1 MSTALDPSV
10 ASKLRRFGRRRF
22 QLLVIRGICAALVT
36 FLLCM
41 AIVALIDW
49 YWVLTEEMR
58 WSLSGA
64 GYFITLSVVWMTSLR
79 KLVHMPAREEIAAQ
93 IETTEPG
100 LREHLLSAVE
110 LATDNPS
117 ALHDSPVFRS
127 LLQGKVAQ
135 QMAGIRIGN
144 LLPMRLL
151 AKWAIG
157 AVLIVTVVAAILNSP
172 DPRFRTLAARAVL
185 PGANIERVSR
195 IHVDVVQPSPTSL
208 TVAKDETVAVIVE
221 VSGGEVSEVTLETFT
236 SDGKQQRQIMRA
248 RSSSEF
254 AANIHVTADATEY
267 RVLAG
272 DAVTRKYTIVAKDRP
287 SVVAFHKTYRY
298 PDYAGLEDVSVTE
311 DHGDI
316 VVLEGTQAELR
327 LELDQAVSSAEL
339 RLDTTSSEEVSA
351 IPLKASDTGQWSAI
365 VPVDDSAIYKVHLV
379 SKETGF
385 ENIFSP
391 RYEIRPLPD
400 LIPRVGFVDQ
410 QETNL
415 LLPPNDILAL
425 KGMAEDDLP
434 LATMEQEFSINGYEW
449 QSLPLEVTRVDPTV
463 INDQADVNSHRITST
478 WDWDLLGLKLKTG
491 DQVTTRLV
499 AIDRKGNRGES
510 VPLRIVV
517 SAPDF
522 DPDRHVNMQ
531 QKATLYDALAK
542 LATVAEEHKVTAL
555 EIIKRLRDELD
566 LTPEQQ
572 RTTEEQT
579 LDRTTLA
586 DLADNLRAES
596 RQVLGEI
603 ESVTRS
609 MPVGADAYDLDLTG
623 RVVARLHNEHARTP
637 EYLLA
642 AIQHTEQKSRVQ
654 KVLDDLKRAFERSA
668 DDAKAVA
675 YHYQSLMNHNIV
687 AAVAI
692 DFDAL
697 LRQQE
702 LVVNSPTQSWSRLLR
717 QETVVLNQLDVV
729 SRLMEDQH
737 HRLTGHLQN
746 VFRQFIDWSHS
757 RREQLEQ
764 ATESE
769 DKLPELQRLAPTLLR
784 ELKDRQRVEVLDGGL
799 AERLNQARREFDS
812 RSGTLY
818 DPLSQMVNATQEENR
833 LSVQANEAEDSIKAK
848 ELNEQAKRFAAET
861 TLKQHSLEQ
870 LRARRQLTQCRLDA
884 DAQFAADAGLTHRA
898 VTAVLHQHRSRDPKE
913 TFVPDA
919 FREIAPAYRVL
930 EAGHEV
936 KNVQACLWTLIQLE
950 RWGSQDLV
958 AKIEHPRQWDVFQ
971 KGLDEAINKL
981 RRAGVDH
988 QLMSKFDQVRWS
1000 TPAREAGRKIGQRR
1014 WAREDMLGASLDL
1027 MELRDMFGPVMYE
1040 LEPIMAEARATIAK
1054 YAPTIPQMAQMA
1066 AEQLRQLEEQTTDV
1080 AEHVEEQTQQPPTSE
1095 NQAAPE
1101 LADLRKQQ
1109 ERINEQIDDL
1119 FEALVEDANTQDL
1132 LDREQRE
1139 RARDADDSIAMIQQ
1153 PAQQMNE
1160 ALQRAE
1166 ATPAPDQQAKELAK
1180 AAEQQEK
1187 TAQALKKVA
1196 EHFDRLDQSMDVAE
1210 SRAELR
1216 QEERESSMATE
1227 LEQKFANVEQLVSTA
1242 QQSPQDL
1249 MSELEAELKQNPAM
1263 QQALSEIA
1271 EKAVQEAR
1279 NALQDA
1285 AHREQNLQRD
1295 NERSDAEFQA
1305 KKRELAEDLRELG
1318 REAAKLS
1325 SQLVAQANTAASQAK
1340 TSEAQKNFA
1349 ETQQKLA
1356 EAANAANSANENEL
1370 QADLAERLQQ
1380 AKQALKQASETLQTA
1395 KDQSA
1400 AGKNEEIHADEKAR
1414 QAAKKDQ
1421 EDRRKR
1427 FMDQRKRE
1435 ADAAKRNAE
1444 NAERQTDQQVRNE
1457 ENNLRRAES
1466 QVKQTQNNLN
1476 RKPDDNNLQRAVAQ
1490 AESQREAAQTK
1501 VDQAKERR
1509 DFAQQNTA
1517 AAREARAKL
1526 DRLPQP
1532 SLDDKNPA
1540 AQLAEA
1546 YAGEAVEVANQL
1558 NRKAE
1563 ELAKGADFGN
1573 ELAPT
1578 KEQLAAAT
1586 TQQELVKTDVAQTA
1600 EDIARAARHE
1610 RRLEKSVTAAALE
1623 QASQNIEQ
1631 VANNEATRAQQQL
1644 NTANAALATPS
1655 EGEAQAPPDNKPAIA
1670 ANQALAES
1678 ERAIAQQADSLTAT
1692 LSPMQEAHAA
1702 DADAVL
1708 AGQEPHETGQGA
1720 RPDIPQAN
1728 DTLSTGAAETST
1740 AANAPQTFTPEEMAA
1755 GRELAQTLDELDRLQ
1770 AQPAAAAAQDG
1781 QPSPVQQA
1789 LAQRPNLAQAAQT
1802 QQGQMAAAR
1811 AQAQQQ
1817 SALAANP
1824 TGYQQEGTPAYEG
1837 QAEAFL
1843 LQAVNREED
1852 KDWGML
1858 REQAADD
1865 LTKGRKEVVSE
1876 EYRKSVET
1884 YFRVLAERARRG
1896 QN

>member
-1 MSTALDPSV
+1 MSTALDPTV
-10 ASKLRRFGRRRF
+10 ANKLRHFGRRRF
-22 QLLVIRGICAALVT
+22 QLLVMRGICAAIVT

-41 AIVALIDW
+41 AIVALVDW

-64 GYFITLSVVWMTSLR
+64 GYFITLAVVWITSLR
-79 KLVHMPAREEIAAQ
+79 KLVHLPAREEIAAHV
-93 IETTEPG
+93 EAAEPG
-100 LREHLLSAVE
+100 LRENLLSAVE
-110 LATDNPS
+110 LATDNP
-117 ALHDSPVFRS
+117 AAVHDSPVFRG

-135 QMAGIRIGN
+135 QMASIRIGK
-144 LLPMRLL
+144 LLPLRLL
-151 AKWAIG
+151 AKW
-157 AVLIVTVVAAILNSP
+157 VVAALLIVAIVAIALNSP

-185 PGANIERVSR
+185 PGANIDRVSR
-195 IHVDVVQPSPTSL
+195 IHVDVLQPSPNSL

-221 VSGGEVSEVTLETFT
+221 VSGGDVSEVTLETFT
-236 SDGKQQRQIMRA
+236 SDGKSQRQTMRGRTSA
-248 RSSSEF
+248 EF
-254 AANIHVTADATEY
+254 AANIHVTAGETEY

-272 DAVTRKYTIVAKDRP
+272 DAVTRKYTILAKDRP

-298 PDYAGLEDVSVTE
+298 PEYAGLTDKAVSE

-316 VVLEGTQAELR
+316 VALAGTHTELR
-327 LELDQAVSSAEL
+327 LKLDQTVSSAEL
-339 RLDTTSSEEVSA
+339 RLDTTNSEEVTV
-351 IPLKASDTGQWSAI
+351 IPLTADEQGRWSAI
-365 VPVDDSAIYKVHLV
+365 VPVDEPTIYKVHLV

-410 QETNL
+410 RETNL

-434 LATMEQEFSINGYEW
+434 LSSLEQEFSINGYEW
-449 QSLPLEVTRVDPTV
+449 QSLPLTVTSDESAESGDRTGDSP
-463 INDQADVNSHRITST
+463 NRISAT

-499 AIDRKGNRGES
+499 AVDRKGNRGES

-522 DPDRHVNMQ
+522 DPERHVNMQ
-531 QKATLYDALAK
+531 QKATLYDALSG

-555 EIIKRLRDELD
+555 EIIKRLRDERD
-566 LTPEQQ
+566 LAPEQQ
-572 RTTEEQT
+572 RSEEEQA

-586 DLADNLRAES
+586 DLASKLRDES
-596 RQVLGEI
+596 EQVLNDVEA
-603 ESVTRS
+603 VTRL

-623 RVVARLHNEHARTP
+623 RVVARLHNEHTRTP
-637 EYLLA
+637 DYLLA
-642 AIQHTEQKSRVQ
+642 AMQHANDKGQVQ
-654 KVLDDLKRAFERSA
+654 KHLDDLKRAFERSA
-668 DDAKAVA
+668 DDAKALA

-702 LVVNSPTQSWSRLLR
+702 LVVNSPTQSWLRLLR
-717 QETVVLNQLDVV
+717 QETVVINQLDVV

-737 HRLTGHLQN
+737 HRLSAHLQN
-746 VFRQFIDWSHS
+746 VFRQLLDWSIS

-769 DKLPELQRLAPTLLR
+769 DKLPELQRLAPNLLR
-784 ELKDRQRVEVLDGGL
+784 ELKDRQRIDVLDGGL
-799 AERLNQARREFDS
+799 AERLNQARREFDN

-818 DPLSQMVNATQEENR
+818 EPLSQIVNATQEENR
-833 LSVQANEAEDSIKAK
+833 FAVQASEAEDSIKAT
-848 ELNEQAKRFAAET
+848 ELAEQAKRFAAET
-861 TLKQHSLEQ
+861 TLKQQSLEQ

-884 DAQFAADAGLTHRA
+884 DAQFAADAGLAHRA
-898 VTAVLHQHRSRDPKE
+898 VTTVLNQHQSRDPKE

-936 KNVQACLWTLIQLE
+936 KNVQACLATLTQLE
-950 RWGSQDLV
+950 RWSSQDLV
-958 AKIEHPRQWDVFQ
+958 AKIEHPRQWDVIQ
-971 KGLDEAINKL
+971 RGLDEAINKL
-981 RRAGVDH
+981 RRAGVDN
-988 QLMSKFDQVRWS
+988 QLMAKFDQVRWS
-1000 TPAREAGRKIGQRR
+1000 TPVREAGRKIGQRR
-1014 WAREDMLGASLDL
+1014 WARENMLGASSDL
-1027 MELRDMFGPVMYE
+1027 MELRDLLLPVIYE

-1066 AEQLRQLEEQTTDV
+1066 AEQLRQLEERTNQV
-1080 AEHVEEQTQQPPTSE
+1080 ADNVEQTPQDPTT
-1095 NQAAPE
+1095 PE
-1101 LADLRKQQ
+1101 SQDALQVADLKEQQ

-1119 FEALVEDANTQDL
+1119 FEALVEDANSQDL
-1132 LDREQRE
+1132 LDYEQRE
-1139 RARDADDSIAMIQQ
+1139 RARDADDSIAMIQP

-1160 ALQRAE
+1160 ALKQAE
-1166 ATPAPDQQAKELAK
+1166 ASPAPEQQAKELAN

-1187 TAQALKKVA
+1187 TAQALEKVA
-1196 EHFDRLDQSMDVAE
+1196 EHFDRLDQNMDVAE

-1216 QEERESSMATE
+1216 QQEREASIASE
-1227 LEQKFANVEQLVSTA
+1227 LEQQFKNVEQLVSTA

-1249 MSELEAELKQNPAM
+1249 MNELEAELKQNPAM
-1263 QQALSEIA
+1263 QQALSEIS
-1271 EKAVQEAR
+1271 EKTVQEAR

-1285 AHREQNLQRD
+1285 AQKEQNLQRE
-1295 NERSDAEFQA
+1295 NERSDTEFQA
-1305 KKRELAEDLRELG
+1305 KKRELAENLKQLG

-1340 TSEAQKNFA
+1340 TPEAQKNFA
-1349 ETQQKLA
+1349 DTQQSLN
-1356 EAANAANSANENEL
+1356 EAANAANSANEGEL
-1370 QADLAERLQQ
+1370 QADLADKLQQ
-1380 AKQALKQASETLQTA
+1380 AKQAIQQASETLQTA

-1400 AGKNEEIHADEKAR
+1400 AGKNEEIHADDKAR

-1435 ADAAKRNAE
+1435 ADAVKKSAE

-1457 ENNLRRAES
+1457 ENSLRKTEG
-1466 QVKQTQNNLN
+1466 QVKQAENNLK

-1490 AESQREAAQTK
+1490 ARAQQEAAQKK
-1501 VDQAKERR
+1501 VARSKERR
-1509 DFAQQNTA
+1509 DIAKQTTA
-1517 AAREARAKL
+1517 TAREERAKL

-1546 YAGEAVEVANQL
+1546 YAGEAVEAAKEL
-1558 NRKAE
+1558 SHKAE
-1563 ELAKGADFGN
+1563 ELAKSVNFGD
-1573 ELAPT
+1573 ELTPT
-1578 KEQLAAAT
+1578 KEQLASAA
-1586 TQQELVKTDVAQTA
+1586 TQQEIVKGDVAQTA

-1610 RRLEKSVTAAALE
+1610 RRLEKSAPATALE

-1631 VANNEATRAQQQL
+1631 VANNEATLAQQQL
-1644 NTANAALATPS
+1644 ETASAATPTPPTA
-1655 EGEAQAPPDNKPAIA
+1655 EGQPPSDNKPALA
-1670 ANQALAES
+1670 ANQALAQS
-1678 ERAIAQQADSLTAT
+1678 EKAIANQAESLTAALT
-1692 LSPMQEAHAA
+1692 PMQQAQAAAA
-1702 DADAVL
+1702 DAAL
-1708 AGQEPHETGQGA
+1708 ASQEPTGAEQGS
-1720 RPDIPQAN
+1720 PPSSQQAN
-1728 DTLSTGAAETST
+1728 TAEPNGGSPATP
-1740 AANAPQTFTPEEMAA
+1740 AANAPQAFTPEEMAT
-1755 GRELAQTLDELDRLQ
+1755 GRQLAQALDELDRLQ
-1770 AQPAAAAAQDG
+1770 AQPAAAAAAAEQ
-1781 QPSPVQQA
+1781 SPLQQA
-1789 LAQRPNLAQAAQT
+1789 LAQRPSLAQAAQT
-1802 QQGQMAAAR
+1802 QQAQIAAAR

-1817 SALAANP
+1817 AALATNP
-1824 TGYQQEGTPAYEG
+1824 TGYQQDGIPAYEG
-1837 QAEAFL
+1837 EPEAFIV
-1843 LQAVNREED
+1843 QSVDRNENG
-1852 KDWGML
+1852 DWGQL
-1858 REQAADD
+1858 REQAADE

-1884 YFRVLAERARRG
+1884 YFRVLAERARRS